1 MATGVHSCMHI
12 EPRLRVLLG
21 PREAPN
27 AHCGDSL
34 LAKHEVHLLAIF
46 FLLARKRKESRCAS
60 AERKI

>member
-1 MATGVHSCMHI
+1 MHI

-21 PREAPN
+21 PREAPD

-46 FLLARKRKESRCAS
+46 FSFLARKRKESRCAS